1 METIEFE
8 TIAQNGTIAIPE
20 QYRDLF
26 PETIRLLVHI
36 EPLVKNQNMSIPFK
50 AIRISTRKF
59 KFNRE
64 EANER

>member
-8 TIAQNGTIAIPE
+8 TIVQNGTIAIPE
-20 QYRDLF
+20 QYLNLF

-36 EPLVKNQNMSIPFK
+36 EPLTKEEKMNTSFQ
-50 AIRISTRKF
+50 AIRISTKEF
-59 KFNRE
+59 KFNRD